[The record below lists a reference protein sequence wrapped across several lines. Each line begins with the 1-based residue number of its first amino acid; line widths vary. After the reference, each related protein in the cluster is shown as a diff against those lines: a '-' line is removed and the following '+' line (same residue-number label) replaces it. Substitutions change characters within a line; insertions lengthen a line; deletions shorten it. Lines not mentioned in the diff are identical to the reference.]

1 MRLSTKG
8 EYGVRAMIYLALN
21 YHSGDISL
29 STIARDENIS
39 QGYLEQIF
47 SVLRRGGLID
57 SARGVK
63 GGYALARPP
72 HKIFVGDIIRALE
85 GPIVPVECVSED
97 GSDGDCSRSN
107 DCLARHVWEKLRDT
121 INLLLDSIS
130 LQDMLNWKH

>member
-1 MRLSTKG
+1 MRLSTRG

-21 YHSGDISL
+21 YHTGDISL

-47 SVLRRGGLID
+47 SRLRRSGLIH

-63 GGYALARPP
+63 GGYTLSRSPEN
-72 HKIFVGDIIRALE
+72 IYVGDIIRALE
-85 GPIVPVECVSED
+85 GPIVPVECVSGEH
-97 GSDGDCSRSN
+97 SKVDCSRS
-107 DCLARHVWEKLRDT
+107 DECLAKHVWEKLRDT